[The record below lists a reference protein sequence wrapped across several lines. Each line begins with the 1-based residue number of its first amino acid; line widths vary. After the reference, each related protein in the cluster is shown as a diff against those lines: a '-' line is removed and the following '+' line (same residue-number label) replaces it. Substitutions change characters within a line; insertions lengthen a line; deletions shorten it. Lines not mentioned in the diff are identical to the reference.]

1 MSMPTPLPNIAGHSS
16 IDSDSLNLKN
26 HPDIGNLPSRQQPR
40 PGHGQSSGQAA
51 TRVPGNSDRIDLA
64 ASSMP
69 NYHDTANQ
77 RHLVSVRNQSHKQ
90 PGPRDWTSE
99 CMALLAACPAPVSS
113 CIVKYM
119 DNTTLTF
126 IGGGNM
132 ASSLIGGLIADG
144 WDPARIRV
152 ADTDEKQLE
161 RLSERFSIT
170 TSTDNGKVADHADVI
185 VLAVKPQNMQPVAR
199 ELADRV
205 ARQHPLIISIA
216 AGITETSLR
225 AWLGNETAIVRTMPN
240 TPAMVN
246 SGATALYANPAVNED
261 QRSIAESILR
271 AVGLAIWID
280 DESLMDAVTA
290 LSGSGPAYFFLF
302 MEAMQSAGC
311 ELGLPENAA
320 RLLALQTA
328 FGAAKMALESTE
340 DITSLRQRVT
350 SPGGTTEQAI
360 NTFQQG
366 NLAALVSKAL
376 QAAARR
382 SRELANEFGNDS

>member
-1 MSMPTPLPNIAGHSS
+1 M
-16 IDSDSLNLKN
+16 
-26 HPDIGNLPSRQQPR
+26 
-40 PGHGQSSGQAA
+40 
-51 TRVPGNSDRIDLA
+51 
-64 ASSMP
+64 
-69 NYHDTANQ
+69 
-77 RHLVSVRNQSHKQ
+77 
-90 PGPRDWTSE
+90 E
-99 CMALLAACPAPVSS
+99 
-113 CIVKYM
+113 
-119 DNTTLTF
+119 NTTLTF

-132 ASSLIGGLIADG
+132 ASSLIAGLIADG

-152 ADTDEKQLE
+152 ADTDEQQLE
-161 RLSERFSIT
+161 RLTDRFSVT
-170 TSTDNGKVADHADVI
+170 TTTDNDRAIDHADVI
-185 VLAVKPQNMQPVAR
+185 LLAVKPQNMKAVTL
-199 ELADRV
+199 ELAATV
-205 ARQHPLIISIA
+205 TRQHPLIISIA
-216 AGITETSLR
+216 AGITETALR
-225 AWLGNETAIVRTMPN
+225 TWLGSDTAIVRTMPN

-246 SGATALYANPAVNED
+246 SGATALYANPAVDNE

-302 MEAMQSAGC
+302 MEAMQSAGR
-311 ELGLPENAA
+311 ELGLPEKAA

-340 DITSLRQRVT
+340 DIASLRQRVT

-366 NLAALVSKAL
+366 NLNALVSKAL

-382 SRELANEFGNDS
+382 SRELAKEFGNNS